1 MTSPVFEPKAPRRK
15 RRSALKR
22 QRMLILVLLIL
33 VGMLGGTFGVVYY
46 YTSRNLVTLN
56 GEALTDAD
64 GTRYYSKMVD
74 GVWVIVNEHGD
85 VCQTTEDS
93 NSYGTVARTADGA
106 LIEVEH
112 STGAVTV
119 VAIVDKIGDEETEYN
134 SSTNAFDILMYPLL
148 ERAQIKSIRVV
159 NEQGEFTFMQLQ
171 ECTNSKCQK
180 NGDSY
185 EKYVGYY
192 DDFPKNEQGKLICP
206 KCGALAQRSD
216 FCIKGFPLH
225 AFDDTMF
232 STLVICTGYT
242 STYMRLDREKV
253 QYYGYG
259 EYGLP
264 EDPADAK
271 NYFEITD
278 LSGKTRKVI
287 IGDMV
292 VAGTGYYVMLEGNP
306 DVYILKD
313 MEETQYNYTF
323 TKALLSSV
331 EAYITPTVMDT
342 MTSTDYMDVTDFKLN
357 TVAAITEELLDDPN
371 FTLESLLTN
380 VVRFSYVP
388 IELRNATF
396 ESTSP
401 YSGGVKYEGFGVSD
415 YMIDDCLQNLMD
427 LTPLRTV
434 KLFTLEENIDQKGLF
449 YFIQEYGLGY
459 CLEYTHHTKRKAD
472 YTPDEFIQQQIWIS
486 PLSEDGT
493 YFLYNDVYQMIVEVD
508 RSYLEFL
515 GWDTFTWV
523 EGDVFDGNIAYLRE
537 VEILIPGGLTSGP
550 HKGVKK
556 LSFKLDNTES
566 LTGWDPETTP
576 SMPSSKLKVWVKMDN
591 GESIALTKEQLTQFR
606 LFYQTLIYSSLSGS
620 ASCSEEQQQAF
631 RDAAL
636 NVDGNYVTADGQ
648 NAQIV
653 INMTYNTGEKGD
665 GEDILRSYAFYKY
678 GGGRQ
683 SFMAYNGNGGFYILQ
698 NRVDKIVSDAGKIF
712 DPALTIDP
720 QSKS

>member
-1 MTSPVFEPKAPRRK
+1 MTGPVFEPQAPRRK

-74 GVWVIVNEHGD
+74 GTWVIVNEHGD

-93 NSYGTVARTADGA
+93 NSYSTVYRTADGA
-106 LIEVEH
+106 LVEVDH
-112 STGAVTV
+112 STGAATV
-119 VAIVDKIGDEETEYN
+119 VAVVDSIGEEATEYN
-134 SSTNAFDILMYPLL
+134 SSSNSFDILMYPLL

-159 NEQGEFTFMQLQ
+159 NEQGEFSFMQLQ
-171 ECTNSKCQK
+171 VCTNNQCQK
-180 NGDSY
+180 KGDTY
-185 EKYVGYY
+185 ERYEGFY
-192 DDFPKNEQGKLICP
+192 DEFPKNAEGNPTCP
-206 KCGALAQRSD
+206 KCGALSTRSD
-216 FCIKGFPLH
+216 FCIKSFPLH
-225 AFDDTMF
+225 AYDENLF

-253 QYYGYG
+253 LHYGYG

-278 LSGKTRKVI
+278 VNGKTHTVI

-292 VAGTGYYVMLEGNP
+292 VAGTGYYVMYKGQP
-306 DVYILKD
+306 DVYILKE
-313 MEETQYNYTF
+313 MEETQYSSTF
-323 TKALLSSV
+323 TKALLSGV
-331 EAYITPTVMDT
+331 EAYVTPTVMDE
-342 MTSTDYMDVTDFKLN
+342 MSNTDYMDVTDFKLH
-357 TVAAITEELLDDPN
+357 TVGAITDEVLDAPD
-371 FTLESLLTN
+371 FSLESLLTT
-380 VVRFSYVP
+380 VVKFSYVP

-396 ESTSP
+396 ESTAP
-401 YSGGVKYEGFGVSD
+401 YSGSVKYEGFGVSD

-434 KLFTLEENIDQKGLF
+434 KLFTLEENIDQKGLS
-449 YFIQEYGLGY
+449 YFLQEYGIAY
-459 CLEYTHHTKRKAD
+459 CMEYTHHTKRNDD
-472 YTPDEFIQQQIWIS
+472 YTPGEFAEQQIWIS

-493 YFLYNDVYQMIVEVD
+493 YFLYNDIYQMIVEVD
-508 RSYLEFL
+508 RTYLEFL

-523 EGDVFDGNIAYLRE
+523 EGDVFDGNIAYLQK
-537 VEILIPGGLTSGP
+537 VEILIPGGLTTGP

-556 LSFKLDNTES
+556 ISFTLDNRES
-566 LTGWDPETTP
+566 LSDWDPETTP
-576 SMPSSKLKVWVKMDN
+576 SVPSGKLKVWVKLDN
-591 GESIALTKEQLTQFR
+591 GESIALTQDQLTQFR
-606 LFYQTLIYSSLSGS
+606 LFYQTLIFSSLSGS
-620 ASCSEEQQQAF
+620 ASCTEEQQQAF
-631 RDAAL
+631 RDAAK
-636 NVDGNYVTADGQ
+636 NAEGGYVTADGQ
-648 NAQIV
+648 QAQMV

-683 SFMAYNGNGGFYILQ
+683 SFMAYNGNGGFYMLQ
-698 NRVDKIVSDAGKIF
+698 SRVDKIVSDVGKIF
-712 DPALTIDP
+712 DPTMTIQP